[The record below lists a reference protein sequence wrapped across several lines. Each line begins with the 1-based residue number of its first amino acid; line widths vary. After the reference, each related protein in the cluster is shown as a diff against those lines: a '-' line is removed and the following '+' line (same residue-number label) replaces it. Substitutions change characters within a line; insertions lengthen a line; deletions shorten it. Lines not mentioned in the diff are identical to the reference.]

1 MILYGIIRELSEI
14 LSFISKADDSQ
25 LNTITDALSARYK
38 ALFPDWEVVYLALPL
53 HDAERRKI
61 LWDVAR
67 KTYPKT

>member
-1 MILYGIIRELSEI
+1 MELSEI

-53 HDAERRKI
+53 HDPQRRDE
-61 LWDVAR
+61 LWAQAR
-67 KTYPKT
+67 KTYPNT